1 MKFSFGLITTLVSVA
16 LCGIVH
22 AAPAPL
28 CDATN
33 NLCADIAARDV
44 TDSVMVDDLVAR
56 ARKSSGV
63 NKAATSKNIL
73 AVQKAQGQGPKK
85 AQDKKAANA
94 KIQQKAS
101 ATVANKVQ
109 AFRNKAKA
117 GGAPLSQINAQADK
131 LRSKEKSRVLS
142 QARIDRKA
150 AKTQEWAAK
159 KKTPHGKV
167 ATQAAA
173 AARRRERKRTGAP
186 SPPNQVKLAKNVKMT
201 KQEKSNVQNRF
212 QAAREKFSKTQGMP
226 TRGQTVTVGS
236 NSANGRAVRQAVFN
250 SYLHQ
255 KNRIGHNRANQQP
268 KTFMNSRYSTTHGEA
283 NLRGTRPL
291 PRNGKKFQEFPV
303 INKSPNG
310 WTGNGKVGAL
320 RAVTYKQGGQRRVA
334 VIGHDSSRGGNN
346 NDHYLATREVES
358 FKFDME
364 DFE

>member
-1 MKFSFGLITTLVSVA
+1 MKFSFGLITTLLSVA

-33 NLCADIAARDV
+33 SLCADIATRDV

-109 AFRNKAKA
+109 AFRNKEKA

-142 QARIDRKA
+142 QAQIDRKA

-201 KQEKSNVQNRF
+201 KQEKSNVKNRF
-212 QAAREKFSKTQGMP
+212 QAAREKFSKTQD
-226 TRGQTVTVGS
+226 
-236 NSANGRAVRQAVFN
+236 SANGRAVRQAVFN

-334 VIGHDSSRGGNN
+334 VIGHDPSRGGNN

-358 FKFDME
+358 FDME

>member
-1 MKFSFGLITTLVSVA
+1 MKFSFGMITTLASVA

-33 NLCADIAARDV
+33 GLCADIAARDV
-44 TDSVMVDDLVAR
+44 AESVTVDDLVAR

-63 NKAATSKNIL
+63 NKAATSKNVA

-101 ATVANKVQ
+101 GTVANKVK
-109 AFRNKAKA
+109 AFRSEAKA
-117 GGAPLSQINAQADK
+117 GGAPLRQINAQADK
-131 LRSKEKSRVLS
+131 LRSKEQGRVLS
-142 QARIDRKA
+142 QARTDRKA
-150 AKTQEWAAK
+150 AKTKEWAAK
-159 KKTPHGKV
+159 KKTPLGKV
-167 ATQAAA
+167 FTQAAA
-173 AARRRERKRTGAP
+173 AARRRDRKRTGAP
-186 SPPNQVKLAKNVKMT
+186 SPANQVKLAKNVKLT
-201 KQEKSNVQNRF
+201 KQEKNNVKNRF
-212 QAAREKFSKTQGMP
+212 QAGREKFSKTQD
-226 TRGQTVTVGS
+226 
-236 NSANGRAVRQAVFN
+236 SANGRAVRQAVFN
-250 SYLHQ
+250 NYLHQ

-268 KTFMNSRYSTTHGEA
+268 KPFDNARYSGTHGEA

-303 INKSPNG
+303 INNSPNG

-334 VIGHDSSRGGNN
+334 VIGHDSSRGGNS
-346 NDHYLATREVES
+346 NDHYLATREAQS
-358 FKFDME
+358 FDME